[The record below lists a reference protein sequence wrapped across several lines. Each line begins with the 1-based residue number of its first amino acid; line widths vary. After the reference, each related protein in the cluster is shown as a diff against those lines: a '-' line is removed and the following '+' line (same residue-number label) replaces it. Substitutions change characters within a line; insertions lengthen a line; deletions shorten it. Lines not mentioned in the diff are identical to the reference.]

1 VDREHGD
8 RDGGLI
14 DTVSVEELWNV
25 RVVKVWNVVHKRS
38 LYGNDGQVRT
48 CGHSYHVRVPSRNV
62 EHERGGGG
70 VSC

>member
-48 CGHSYHVRVPSRNV
+48 CGHTMYEYRVETWNTSV
-62 EHERGGGG
+62 GEEE
-70 VSC
+70 